1 MMNLAMGLLFLVL
14 LAPMVTSF
22 TGQPWY
28 VQAAFVLFGLP
39 FVLVALLCLTSAA
52 RPGSL
57 GRGLR
62 RLRSRRSR

>member
-1 MMNLAMGLLFLVL
+1 MNLALGVLFLVL
-14 LAPMVTSF
+14 LAPMLTSF

-39 FVLVALLCLTSAA
+39 FVLVAALCLSSAV

-57 GRGLR
+57 GRALR